1 MLTKSRFILVVLM
14 ITAIFI
20 SGIITPDMASAM
32 TKYSINLT
40 KRDGAKMV
48 FRDRG
53 NSSGTPVIM
62 LHGWPESSYCW
73 EGVTKYLGTNLRVIA
88 PDLRGLGDS
97 ARTTTVASYQK
108 LELAK
113 DVLALADA
121 LGISSFYLVGHDW
134 GGGVA
139 QEIAILA
146 PSRVKK
152 LVIINFPILTNAKG
166 AAAVKEYMTSVGY
179 RPYWYQYFQMQPTLP
194 ETMIKG
200 NEDTW
205 VKFFFGTK
213 ATDGTISST
222 VLNEYVRCYK
232 ISGTPASAANYYRS
246 MSLDYQHWATLSG
259 KFAMPGLYIYGNQ
272 DTVIIKANTQ
282 NLEDCFDSI
291 TVKELA
297 TGHFVMDE
305 KPQDVANLLNDF
317 LK

>member
-1 MLTKSRFILVVLM
+1 MFTRRKTILMLLTFLSLFIGTTV
-14 ITAIFI
+14 I
-20 SGIITPDMASAM
+20 PDFAAAM
-32 TKYSINLT
+32 TKYSITLSA
-40 KRDGAKMV
+40 RDGAKMV
-48 FRDRG
+48 YRDRG

-73 EGVTKYLGTNLRVIA
+73 EGVTYYLSTNLRVIA

-108 LELAK
+108 MELAK

-134 GGGVA
+134 GAGVA
-139 QEIAILA
+139 QEVAFLA

-152 LVIINFPILTNAKG
+152 LVIINFPILTNAKA
-166 AAAVKEYMTSVGY
+166 AAAVKEYMTSIGY
-179 RPYWYQYFQMQPTLP
+179 KPYWYQYFQQQADLP
-194 ETMIKG
+194 EAMIKG
-200 NEDTW
+200 NESVW
-205 VKFFFGTK
+205 VKHFFGTK

-222 VLNEYVRCYK
+222 AINEYVRCYK
-232 ISGTPASAANYYRS
+232 ISGTPATAANYYRS
-246 MSLDYQHWATLSG
+246 MSLDYQRWATLSG

-282 NLEDCFDSI
+282 NLTDCFDSI
-291 TVKELA
+291 TVKELE

-305 KPQDVANLLNDF
+305 KPKDVATLLNNF